1 MMHEGKHRTEAQMTK
16 TKGLINV
23 SDSIE
28 FKSIST
34 GGQSVGNGGEGSF
47 SGKIVNQP
55 SISFDP
61 YNKAIGSSVD
71 VKTGDHV
78 SQKADWEA
86 GGANATASL
95 YAKAHGGEAT
105 SNGSQS
111 SESGY
116 DTSKVYANT
125 TATQSNSLEADMHQ
139 EVVAG
144 IGGHGG
150 SGNAA
155 LGGEVHFDFDTSV

>member
-1 MMHEGKHRTEAQMTK
+1 MK
-16 TKGLINV
+16 KGSIHV

-28 FKSIST
+28 FKSINT
-34 GGQSVGNGGEGSF
+34 GGQSAGNGGDGSF
-47 SGKIVNQP
+47 KG
-55 SISFDP
+55 SISNEPTIKFDP
-61 YNKAIGSSVD
+61 YNKASGAE
-71 VKTGDHV
+71 VKVATGDHV

-95 YAKAHGGEAT
+95 WAKAHGGEAE

-111 SESGY
+111 SESGN

-125 TATQSNSLEADMHQ
+125 QAEQSNHLKADMHQ

-144 IGGHGG
+144 IGGEGG
-150 SGNAA
+150 NGNSAE
-155 LGGEVHFDFDTSV
+155 GGDVIFHFEAF